1 MFEFMTTLYTETFGQ
16 GESVLMLH
24 GWAMHAGMWRDFAE
38 EIAKT
43 NRVLCVDLPGH
54 GRSPSDDVGKIDVW
68 AEKILAAMPKEAC
81 HLIGWSLGGN
91 IALYLAEKYPGRV
104 KSIILIASNPHFLQ
118 EESWQGISKSVL
130 EGFANNLQTN
140 VNATLIRFLS
150 LQVKGL
156 PDGKAALKKIKVLML
171 ECKEPEFR
179 DLMLGLELLQS
190 TDSREALQK
199 IACPVLLVLG
209 DKDTLVPVS
218 VAEGCQ
224 LLRPKLE
231 VQCIESAGHMPFI
244 THKQQVLAL
253 VQSFFKRV
261 E

>member
-16 GESVLMLH
+16 GEPVLMLH

-38 EIAKT
+38 EVAKT

-54 GRSPSDDVGKIDVW
+54 GRSPSVYVGKMDIW
-68 AEKILAAMPKEAC
+68 AEKILAVMPKEPC
-81 HLIGWSLGGN
+81 DLIGWSLGGN
-91 IALYLAEKYPGRV
+91 IALYLAEKYPDRV
-104 KSIILIASNPHFLQ
+104 KSIILIANNPHFLQ

-130 EGFANNLQTN
+130 DDFANNLQTN
-140 VNATLIRFLS
+140 VNATLIRFLG
-150 LQVKGL
+150 LQVRGL
-156 PDGKAALKKIKVLML
+156 PEGKAALKKIKALML

-179 DLMLGLELLQS
+179 DLMLGLELLQT

>member
-1 MFEFMTTLYTETFGQ
+1 MTTLYTETFGQ